1 MALLGSMLIIV
12 QLSMVVLLG
21 AAIFTPIASAAKALL
36 PQAKPGC
43 PEKCGNLT
51 IPYPFGI
58 GDGCYLRPEF
68 NITCNQASTHPTYL
82 TRNNLSITNFYF
94 DEAELQIAHDAA
106 DSCHDA
112 LGNPSNSTSNNAYY
126 LMLPPLYTISETK
139 NKLFVIGCEA
149 FALLDLQIADP
160 TPDKTKSTQGYS
172 VAACDNIL
180 TSNNKV
186 PDTCSGIACTESGL
200 VGGLVVFEMTLI
212 YYSFGEQNRNETKWF
227 YEEYPCNYAFLVE
240 DSKFTYAPNTSFQQ
254 LSNNK
259 QLPVVINW
267 KVGDEPCD
275 VVEKSNNSLCKGN
288 SKCVDWSIVHGKPG
302 YICNCSEG
310 YHGNPYLTDGCQDID
325 ECETSNPCDNGTCH
339 NLDGSYYCKCNS
351 GYRNHDPKTCIPGT
365 KSTALKISLGVCLSF
380 LVLLVLVFWIYCGV
394 KRRKFKKQQEKFFKQ
409 NGGLLLRQQLTR
421 YNGSIETASIFSEE
435 ELKKMTDHYDEKRKI
450 GEGGYGL
457 VYKGTLPADKR
468 EVAIKMSKVSAPITD
483 SLEFANEVIL
493 LSQINHKNVVKLL
506 GCCLETQT
514 PILVY
519 EFISNGTLYDHL
531 HGKDGKE
538 KLSLE
543 SRLKIASGTAEA
555 LSYLHHSISNPII
568 HRDVKAMNILLDKNY
583 VAKVADF
590 GASRLVLEDQNQL
603 ATLVQGTL
611 GYLDPEYL
619 QSHILTDK
627 SDVYSFGVVLAELLT
642 GKKALIKKKNEAEN
656 LANVFV
662 SAMKE
667 GRLAEILDADLVK
680 EEHNFETI
688 VEKVANLANKCLA
701 LRGEE
706 RPPMNE
712 VAVELLGLVQIMGKN
727 TAGEKADDIQ
737 RSSKDSDHLLGSP
750 AANYYNY
757 VLDVRGEV
765 GDSDSIATTTARR
778 PKPNG
783 EALRSWSLI

>member
-12 QLSMVVLLG
+12 HLSMVVLLG
-21 AAIFTPIASAAKALL
+21 AAIFTPIAAAAQALL

-68 NITCNQASTHPTYL
+68 DITCNQSSTHPTYL
-82 TRNNLSITNFYF
+82 TRTNHVSITNFNF
-94 DEAELQIAHDAA
+94 DEAELQIAHAA
-106 DSCHDA
+106 AYSCHDA
-112 LGNPSNSTSNNAYY
+112 RGNIIPNNSNIVYY

-149 FALLDLQIADP
+149 FALLDLGKAE
-160 TPDKTKSTQGYS
+160 KNSQGYS
-172 VAACDNIL
+172 VAACDKIL
-180 TSNNKV
+180 TSTNKV

-200 VGGLVVFEMTLI
+200 DGGLVVFEMTLI
-212 YYSFGEQNRNETKWF
+212 SFGEQNRNETRWF
-227 YEEYPCNYAFLVE
+227 YEEYPCSYAFLVE

-267 KVGDEPCD
+267 EVGDEPCD
-275 VVEKSNNSLCKGN
+275 VVEKSNNSSCKGN
-288 SKCVDWSIVHGKPG
+288 SKCVDRSIVPGKPG
-302 YICNCSEG
+302 YICKCLDG
-310 YHGNPYLTDGCQDID
+310 YHGNPYLTDGCQDIN
-325 ECETSNPCDNGTCH
+325 ECETLSSNPCNNGICH

-351 GYRNHDPKTCIPGT
+351 GYRNQDPKTCIPGT
-365 KSTALKISLGVCLSF
+365 KNTALKISLGVCLSF
-380 LVLLVLVFWIYCGV
+380 LVLLVLVFSIYCGV
-394 KRRKFKKQQEKFFKQ
+394 NRRKLKKQQEKFFKQ
-409 NGGLLLRQQLTR
+409 IGGLLLRQQLTR
-421 YNGSIETASIFSEE
+421 YYRSVETASIFSKE
-435 ELKKMTDHYDEKRKI
+435 ELKKMTDNYDEKRKI

-457 VYKGTLPADKR
+457 VYKGILPADKR

-531 HGKDGKE
+531 HGKDRKE
-538 KLSLE
+538 QLSLE
-543 SRLKIASGTAEA
+543 TRLKIASGTAEA

-568 HRDVKAMNILLDKNY
+568 HRDVKSMNILLDKDY

-603 ATLVQGTL
+603 ETLVQGTI

-619 QSHILTDK
+619 QSNILTDK

-642 GKKALIKKKNEAEN
+642 GKKALTKKKNEAEN
-656 LANVFV
+656 LANVFDC
-662 SAMKE
+662 AMKE

-737 RSSKDSDHLLGSP
+737 RSSKDTDHLLGSP

-757 VLDVRGEV
+757 VLDVRVEV

-778 PKPNG
+778 AKPNG
-783 EALRSWSLI
+783 KA

>member
-12 QLSMVVLLG
+12 QLSVVVLLG
-21 AAIFTPIASAAKALL
+21 AAIFTPIAAAA
-36 PQAKPGC
+36 QAKPGC

-112 LGNPSNSTSNNAYY
+112 LGNPSNSNSNN
-126 LMLPPLYTISETK
+126 
-139 NKLFVIGCEA
+139 
-149 FALLDLQIADP
+149 IADP

-172 VAACDNIL
+172 VAACDIIL

-254 LSNNK
+254 LSNKK

-267 KVGDEPCD
+267 EVGDEPCD
-275 VVEKSNNSLCKGN
+275 VVEKSNNSSCKGN
-288 SKCVDWSIVHGKPG
+288 SKCVDRSIVHGKPG

-365 KSTALKISLGVCLSF
+365 KNTALKISLGICLSF

-457 VYKGTLPADKR
+457 VYKGILPADKR
-468 EVAIKMSKVSAPITD
+468 EVAIKKSKVSAQITD

-519 EFISNGTLYDHL
+519 EFISN
-531 HGKDGKE
+531 
-538 KLSLE
+538 
-543 SRLKIASGTAEA
+543 
-555 LSYLHHSISNPII
+555 
-568 HRDVKAMNILLDKNY
+568 
-583 VAKVADF
+583 
-590 GASRLVLEDQNQL
+590 
-603 ATLVQGTL
+603 
-611 GYLDPEYL
+611 
-619 QSHILTDK
+619 
-627 SDVYSFGVVLAELLT
+627 
-642 GKKALIKKKNEAEN
+642 
-656 LANVFV
+656 
-662 SAMKE
+662 
-667 GRLAEILDADLVK
+667 
-680 EEHNFETI
+680 
-688 VEKVANLANKCLA
+688 
-701 LRGEE
+701 
-706 RPPMNE
+706 
-712 VAVELLGLVQIMGKN
+712 
-727 TAGEKADDIQ
+727 
-737 RSSKDSDHLLGSP
+737 
-750 AANYYNY
+750 
-757 VLDVRGEV
+757 
-765 GDSDSIATTTARR
+765 
-778 PKPNG
+778 
-783 EALRSWSLI
+783 